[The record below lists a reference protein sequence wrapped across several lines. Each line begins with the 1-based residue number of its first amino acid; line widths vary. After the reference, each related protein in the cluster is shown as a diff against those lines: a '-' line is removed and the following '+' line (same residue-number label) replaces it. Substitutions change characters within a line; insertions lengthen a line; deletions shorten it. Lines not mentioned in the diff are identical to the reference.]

1 MDTKYIFVTG
11 GVVSS
16 LGKGIL
22 SSSLA
27 RLLLSRGYRVTIQKF
42 DPYINIDPGT
52 LNPYEHG
59 ECYVTADG
67 HEADL
72 DLGHYE
78 RFTDIRTSRANNV
91 TTGRIYQSVIDKE
104 RRGDYLGKTVQIIPH
119 ITDEIKRNVKLLGN
133 TGNYDFVITEIG
145 GTVGDIESTPFLEA
159 VRQLKWELGKNALFI
174 HLTYVPYLKAAKE
187 LKTKPTQHSVK
198 QLQSLGIQP
207 DILVL
212 RTEKQLP
219 VSMKRKV
226 AQFCNVAPDAVIE
239 SLDQPTIYQVPLGMH
254 EQGLDKLVLQIT
266 GTDADLDAE
275 PDLTRWNTFLTK
287 LANAEKVVNIG
298 LVGKYVE
305 LQDAY
310 KSICESLMQ
319 AATYLDHKVNVVYI
333 HSEKVTAKNVNEQ
346 LKGMDGII
354 IAPGFGQRGIEGK
367 FTAIKWCREHDVP
380 TFGIC
385 LGMQCMVIE
394 YARDVLGYE
403 DANST
408 EMDSHTPHNV
418 IDLMEE
424 QKSISNMGGTMRLG
438 AYKCVLTPDSK
449 AAKAYGTTEISERH
463 RHRFEFNEDYREQFE
478 NAGMKCVGTN
488 PDTGLV
494 EVVEIPDKRW
504 FVGTQYHPE
513 YSSTVLHPN
522 PIFMAFVKAAIDY
535 SEAKASEQLPL

>member
-1 MDTKYIFVTG
+1 MNTKYIFVTG

-16 LGKGIL
+16 LGKGII

-59 ECYVTADG
+59 ECYVTVDG

-78 RFTDIRTSRANNV
+78 RFTNIRTSRANNI

-104 RRGDYLGKTVQIIPH
+104 RHGDYLGKTVQIIPH

-133 TGNYDFVITEIG
+133 TGEYDFVITEIG

-159 VRQLKWELGKNALFI
+159 VRQLKWELGRDALFI

-198 QLQSLGIQP
+198 MLQSLGIQP

-212 RTEKQLP
+212 RTEHEIP
-219 VSMKRKV
+219 PAMRRKV
-226 AQFCNVAPDAVIE
+226 GKFCNVEPEAVIQ
-239 SLDQPTIYQVPLGMH
+239 SLDQPTIYQVPLRMH
-254 EQGLDKLVLQIT
+254 EQHLDDMVIAKT
-266 GTDADLDAE
+266 GADPTPE
-275 PDLTRWNTFLTK
+275 PNLEAWNTFLHK
-287 LANAEKVVNIG
+287 LANAEKVVNIA

-310 KSICESLMQ
+310 KSINESLMQ
-319 AATYLDHKVNVVYI
+319 AATYLDHKVNIVYV
-333 HSEKVTAKNVNEQ
+333 HSEKLTEANVMET
-346 LKGMDGII
+346 LEDKDGVI

-367 FTAIKWCREHDVP
+367 FVALKWCREHDVP

-394 YARDVLGYE
+394 FARNVLGYA

-408 EMDSHTPHNV
+408 EMDTKTQHNV

-424 QKSISNMGGTMRLG
+424 QKSVSNMGGTMRLG
-438 AYKCVLTPDSK
+438 AYDCTLRPGSRV
-449 AAKAYGTTEISERH
+449 AEAYGTSQIKERH
-463 RHRFEFNEDYREQFE
+463 RHRFEFNDDYREEFE
-478 NAGMKCVGTN
+478 RAGMQCVGEN
-488 PDTGLV
+488 PATHLV
-494 EVVEIPDKRW
+494 EVVEIPEKRW
-504 FVGTQYHPE
+504 FIGTQYHPE
-513 YSSTVLHPN
+513 YQSTVLNPN
-522 PIFMAFVKAAIDY
+522 PIFTSFVKAAIDY
-535 SEAKASEQLPL
+535 SEEKNK